1 MLFVIGNIKLF
12 DRHTLRR
19 RVSEYEC
26 IFSEYQENM
35 HENFGM
41 YWGEQ

>member
-26 IFSEYQENM
+26 TFSEYWENM
-35 HENFGM
+35 DKNFGI
-41 YWGEQ
+41 Y